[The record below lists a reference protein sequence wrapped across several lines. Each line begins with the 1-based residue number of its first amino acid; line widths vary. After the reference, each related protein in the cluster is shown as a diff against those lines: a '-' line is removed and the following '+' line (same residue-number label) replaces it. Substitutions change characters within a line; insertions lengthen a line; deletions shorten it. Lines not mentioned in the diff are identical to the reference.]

1 MSAWTID
8 RLTASAGPFRL
19 GPVTCELRAG
29 EALAV
34 LGRSGAG
41 KTTLLRALAGFVPP
55 ASGAFRRDGVDLGAV
70 SAERRQAVYV
80 PQGLGLFPDRTVER
94 NVSYPI
100 RIRGTGHELSRVP
113 PLLAEFGLA
122 PLARRLPP
130 TLSTGEQQ
138 RVALARALAAR
149 PRLLLWDEP
158 LGALDLLSRD
168 DLLAGLRRFRAV
180 EEVNLVFVTHDPTLA
195 YSLADRWLL
204 LEEGRQVY
212 CGPPGPLVESPP
224 DRFAARFAGYE
235 NIYDLE
241 ALRRKG
247 AGALAG
253 ALRRRCGPGGVAFG
267 RPLARPTPGGAERY
281 TARVDRVEPAP
292 NGARLEALSDGLP
305 IQLDLTLTAADR
317 APRAG
322 DLVSFDLAGVRLVPL
337 GGAFSTGEAAS

>member
-1 MSAWTID
+1 MLD
-8 RLTASAGPFRL
+8 QLTVSVGPFHL
-19 GPVTCELRAG
+19 GPVTCRLGSG
-29 EALAV
+29 ESLAV

-41 KTTLLRALAGFVPP
+41 KTTLLRSLAGFVPLGGG
-55 ASGAFRRDGVDLGAV
+55 SLRRDGADLGAV
-70 SAERRQAVYV
+70 TAERRGVVYV

-100 RIRGTGHELSRVP
+100 RIRGVVRELQRVQ
-113 PLLAEFGLA
+113 PLLEEFGLG

-158 LGALDLLSRD
+158 LGALDLVSRD
-168 DLLAGLRRFRAV
+168 ELLAGLRRFRAA

-204 LEEGRQVY
+204 LEQGRQVY
-212 CGPPGPLVESPP
+212 CGPPGPLLESPP

-235 NIYDLE
+235 NVYDLE
-241 ALRRKG
+241 PLRRKG

-253 ALRRRCGPGGVAFG
+253 ALRRRCGPAGVAFG
-267 RPLARPTPGGAERY
+267 RPVARPSPGGADRY
-281 TARVDRVEPAP
+281 TARIDRVQPAP
-292 NGARLEALSDGLP
+292 NGARLEATSDGLP
-305 IQLDLTLTAADR
+305 IQLDLPITATER
-317 APRAG
+317 SPRSG
-322 DLVSFDLAGVRLVPL
+322 DLVSFDLAGVRLAPL
-337 GGAFSTGEAAS
+337 GGSLESEEMST

>member
-1 MSAWTID
+1 MSVWTLD
-8 RLTASAGPFRL
+8 QLTASAGPFHL
-19 GPVTCELRAG
+19 GPVTFRLGAG
-29 EALAV
+29 ESLAV

-41 KTTLLRALAGFVPP
+41 KTTLLRALAGFVP
-55 ASGAFRRDGVDLGAV
+55 SGSGSLRSDGVDLGPV
-70 SAERRQAVYV
+70 TAERRGAVYV

-100 RIRGTGHELSRVP
+100 RIRGAASELSRVP
-113 PLLAEFGLA
+113 PLLEEFGLA
-122 PLARRLPP
+122 PLARRRPP

-168 DLLAGLRRFRAV
+168 ELLNGLRRFRAA
-180 EEVNLVFVTHDPTLA
+180 EEVSLVFVTHDPTLA

-212 CGPPGPLVESPP
+212 CGPPGPLVQSPP

-235 NIYDLE
+235 NIFDPE
-241 ALRRKG
+241 PLRRKG

-267 RPLARPTPGGAERY
+267 RPVARPSPGGADRY
-281 TARVDRVEPAP
+281 TARVERVEPSP
-292 NGARLEALSDGLP
+292 NGARLEATSEGLP
-305 IQLDLTLTAADR
+305 IQLDLPLTDADR

-322 DLVSFDLAGVRLVPL
+322 DLVSFDLAGVRLAAL
-337 GGAFSTGEAAS
+337 GGPLPAGEAPP